1 MRTKLEKFNHILE
14 KDLGQELDAII
25 AAGTINPTEVKTVT
39 DAVCLMLKTK
49 EYEEW
54 LDEEDMGSSY
64 RRGRSPITGRYV
76 SRSRGGSYDMD
87 YMTRRG
93 DSYYM
98 DAPMHDRPH
107 GRAYDMGMYD
117 LDYSGHS
124 IKDRM
129 IANLETM
136 MDMAG
141 SDYERQEIKAGIDK
155 LQSMK

>member
-1 MRTKLEKFNHILE
+1 MRTKLEKFDHILE
-14 KDLGQELDAII
+14 KDIEQELDAII
-25 AAGTINPTEVKTVT
+25 AAGTINAAEVKTLT
-39 DAVCLMLKTK
+39 DAVCLMLKSK
-49 EYEEW
+49 EYKEW
-54 LDEEDMGSSY
+54 LDDEDMGSSY
-64 RRGRSPITGRYV
+64 RRGRSPVTGRYV
-76 SRSRGGSYDMD
+76 SRSRGGSYDTD
-87 YMTRRG
+87 YMSRRG

-98 DAPMHDRPH
+98 DAPMHDRPR

-141 SDYERQEIKAGIDK
+141 SEYERNEIKAGIDK
-155 LQSMK
+155 IQNMK